1 MDALGRGAGGTKRLP
16 KKSGMVNASQALA
29 KRRMG
34 GPTHRHETQLKITSK
49 TAMVSQANP

>member
-1 MDALGRGAGGTKRLP
+1 MALGRGAGGTKRLP